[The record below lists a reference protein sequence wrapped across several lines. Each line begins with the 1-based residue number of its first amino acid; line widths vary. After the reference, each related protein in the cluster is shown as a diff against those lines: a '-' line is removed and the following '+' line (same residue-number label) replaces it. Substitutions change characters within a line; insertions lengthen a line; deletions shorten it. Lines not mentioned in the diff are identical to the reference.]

1 MVTVLR
7 TVDDVLAWAGLLVE
21 PPLRTAVG
29 RLPAPSRDV
38 AELQLGR
45 LDEDPPG
52 VRMRAALSLVCAG
65 AVGGDPHDAVAGA
78 VAVELVHHWSMLQ
91 RDLFDG
97 DLTRR
102 HRPTAWS
109 VVGQHPATLG
119 GEAMLALAFDVAAT
133 GDPTRRVPR
142 PLRQATRDTRTIGD
156 TRFTGDGPL
165 AGDRRGGGDRRAAGD
180 GPRELD
186 PQPAGETQA
195 TGGTPATGA
204 APLVA
209 GGAAATGGPSA
220 TSGATASGGAHVTG
234 GAHASGGTQATR
246 GAYTGRHERATR
258 DRFVERDGA
267 PDPCA
272 DGGRQPSG
280 AAPVDRAGVRVLG
293 DTVQQLLHSQHTA
306 LGTAVDPTTGRRS
319 GNDLLRE
326 CITAVEQRSGALLG
340 CACALGAIAGGGDPV
355 RVDQLRLFGVRLGL
369 AVQFAEDL
377 LGIWGDPAVTGR
389 PTFPDLRRRRRSL
402 PVAAALAAGADE
414 LADLLRRDDRLGE
427 AELERAAKVIER
439 SGARSWCVQQSEDLL
454 AQALLA
460 LDLAIPEPAAVAEL
474 VALARWATR
483 HPA

>member
-1 MVTVLR
+1 MLGSDWWCVSGESALPGGVQLMVTVLR

-45 LDEDPPG
+45 PGEDPPG
-52 VRMRAALSLVCAG
+52 VRTRAALSLVCAG
-65 AVGGDPHDAVAGA
+65 AVGGDPHDAVPGA
-78 VAVELVHHWSMLQ
+78 VAVELVHHWSVLQ
-91 RDLFDG
+91 QDMFDG

-102 HRPTAWS
+102 HRPTVWS
-109 VVGQHPATLG
+109 VVGPHPATLG

-133 GDPTRRVPR
+133 GDPTRRVSR
-142 PLRQATRDTRTIGD
+142 PLRQATRGTRLTIAAPPAGDPRTSGRTRTSDDIRTSG
-156 TRFTGDGPL
+156 
-165 AGDRRGGGDRRAAGD
+165 
-180 GPRELD
+180 GPRTKD
-186 PQPAGETQA
+186 GAG
-195 TGGTPATGA
+195 
-204 APLVA
+204 
-209 GGAAATGGPSA
+209 
-220 TSGATASGGAHVTG
+220 TSGARTKDGTRTSGG
-234 GAHASGGTQATR
+234 
-246 GAYTGRHERATR
+246 ERATR
-258 DRFVERDGA
+258 DRFVERDGDG
-267 PDPCA
+267 DPCA
-272 DGGRQPSG
+272 DGGRQSG
-280 AAPVDRAGVRVLG
+280 VAPVDRAGVRVLG

-306 LGTAVDPTTGRRS
+306 LDPISGRS
-319 GNDLLRE
+319 GSDLLRE

-340 CACALGAIAGGGDPV
+340 CACALGAIAGGGDPA
-355 RVDQLRLFGVRLGL
+355 RVEQLRLFGVRLGL

-389 PTFPDLRRRRRSL
+389 PTFPDLRRGRRSL

-414 LADLLRRDDRLGE
+414 LTDLLCREGRLSE
-427 AELERAAKVIER
+427 AELERAAKVVER
-439 SGARSWCVQQSEDLL
+439 SGARSWCFQQCEDLL

>member
-1 MVTVLR
+1 MPGGVRLMVIVLR
-7 TVDDVLAWAGLLVE
+7 SVDDVLAWAGLLVE

-38 AELQLGR
+38 AELQLGG

-52 VRMRAALSLVCAG
+52 VRTRAALSLVCAG
-65 AVGGDPHDAVAGA
+65 AVGGDPHDAVPGA
-78 VAVELVHHWSMLQ
+78 VAVELVHHWSVLQ

-109 VVGQHPATLG
+109 VVGPHPATLG

-142 PLRQATRDTRTIGD
+142 PLRQATRDRQPTGTDGTRAVDGARAGGD
-156 TRFTGDGPL
+156 LTGSGELPA
-165 AGDRRGGGDRRAAGD
+165 AGDRCAGALGYAHRD
-180 GPRELD
+180 AD
-186 PQPAGETQA
+186 P
-195 TGGTPATGA
+195 
-204 APLVA
+204 
-209 GGAAATGGPSA
+209 S
-220 TSGATASGGAHVTG
+220 
-234 GAHASGGTQATR
+234 
-246 GAYTGRHERATR
+246 TR
-258 DRFVERDGA
+258 DRFVERDG
-267 PDPCA
+267 
-272 DGGRQPSG
+272 DGGRRP
-280 AAPVDRAGVRVLG
+280 AAAAAATVDRAGVRILG
-293 DTVQQLLHSQHTA
+293 DTVQQLLHGQHTV
-306 LGTAVDPTTGRRS
+306 LGATIDPAGRS
-319 GNDLLRE
+319 GSDLLRD

-340 CACALGAIAGGGDPV
+340 CACALGAVAGGGDPATV
-355 RVDQLRLFGVRLGL
+355 EQLRLFGVRLGL

-414 LADLLRRDDRLGE
+414 LADLLGREGRLSD

-439 SGARSWCVQQSEDLL
+439 SGARSWCVQQGEDLL

>member
-1 MVTVLR
+1 MPGGVRLMVTVLR
-7 TVDDVLAWAGLLVE
+7 SVDDVLAWAGLLVE

-38 AELQLGR
+38 AELQLGG

-52 VRMRAALSLVCAG
+52 VRTRAALSLVCAG
-65 AVGGDPHDAVAGA
+65 AVGGDPHDAVPGA
-78 VAVELVHHWSMLQ
+78 VAVELVHHWSVLQ

-109 VVGQHPATLG
+109 VVGPHPATLG

-142 PLRQATRDTRTIGD
+142 PLRQATRDRQQPGGTDGTRA
-156 TRFTGDGPL
+156 F
-165 AGDRRGGGDRRAAGD
+165 D
-180 GPRELD
+180 GPRGD
-186 PQPAGETQA
+186 AG
-195 TGGTPATGA
+195 
-204 APLVA
+204 AP
-209 GGAAATGGPSA
+209 GDWPSGPL
-220 TSGATASGGAHVTG
+220 GHAH
-234 GAHASGGTQATR
+234 R
-246 GAYTGRHERATR
+246 NDDRATR
-258 DRFVERDGA
+258 DRFVERDG
-267 PDPCA
+267 PGDPCA
-272 DGGRQPSG
+272 DGGRRQ
-280 AAPVDRAGVRVLG
+280 AAAALVDRAGVRILG
-293 DTVQQLLHSQHTA
+293 DTVQQLLHGQHTV
-306 LGTAVDPTTGRRS
+306 LGATLDPDAADRS
-319 GNDLLRE
+319 GSDLLRD

-340 CACALGAIAGGGDPV
+340 CACALGAVAGGGDPATV
-355 RVDQLRLFGVRLGL
+355 EQLRLFGVRLGL

-414 LADLLRRDDRLGE
+414 LADLLRREGRLSD

-439 SGARSWCVQQSEDLL
+439 SGARSWCVQQGEDLL